1 MYFLFETSGC
11 TILSHRIKSIILRVF
26 FFFTFRAQ
34 SYDRKYF
41 QKTLI
46 LDFWG
51 HFLPELHFFRFYS
64 PLLTSNTKSFYVMKS
79 ILNFIQILW
88 HVIMSS
94 TKIEYFQVERSKM
107 IFNFEKYI
115 LWCSFKYIHIICW
128 LLAKTCTNIL
138 VPNFFLSLLKS
149 IRI

>member
-1 MYFLFETSGC
+1 MLLWMTKYIIGEFFSSGGATLYKNPSDQTMFSLWGKHCSFAILHLF
-11 TILSHRIKSIILRVF
+11 RISACCVI
-26 FFFTFRAQ
+26 
-34 SYDRKYF
+34 
-41 QKTLI
+41 
-46 LDFWG
+46 W
-51 HFLPELHFFRFYS
+51 
-64 PLLTSNTKSFYVMKS
+64 NTESFYVMKS

-115 LWCSFKYIHIICW
+115 LWCSFKFIHIICW

-138 VPNFFLSLLKS
+138 LPNFFLSLLKS